1 MAKESNVR
9 KRPLEIKKMG
19 GAIEFAEAEVET
31 NVNKIKPCE
40 FQDFSDDLAGERE
53 STMMSKVD
61 KKIDLFIDH

>member
-1 MAKESNVR
+1 
-9 KRPLEIKKMG
+9 MG
-19 GAIEFAEAEVET
+19 GAIEFAEAEVER

-53 STMMSKVD
+53 STMMSKDD